1 MNTEVDYITE
11 EDFLAL
17 RAKYRKPTLKQL
29 KREMRSGNPAKRSRA
44 KAEYEVLVHTGSL

>member
-11 EDFLAL
+11 EELAL
-17 RAKYRKPTLKQL
+17 IEKFRKPTLKQL

-44 KAEYEVLVHTGSL
+44 KAEYEVFVNPEMP